1 LVYID
6 DVIIYSKTEEEHVKH
21 LDMFLETVS
30 NAGYY
35 IKPNKCKIFASKLQF
50 LGHMISKDGIQP
62 NPEKVK
68 AIAEIPAMK
77 NVKDVQV
84 FLGGAG
90 YYRRFIHKF
99 ALITS
104 PLTELLKKDVKFEW
118 TEKCQ
123 DALNKIKDMLMKHPI
138 LRFPDPTRRYYLQTD
153 YSGEGISAVLSQLF
167 EDGEHPTAYWSK
179 ANRGAQKKYPSTQGE
194 CYAVVQG
201 MKHFRSYLL
210 GNTFTVVTDHSAL
223 AFLMK
228 TKGDTAQMFRW
239 SLIIQEY
246 MPFVL
251 HGVKDESM
259 EIVTCALLSAEI
271 I

>member
-1 LVYID
+1 V
-6 DVIIYSKTEEEHVKH
+6 
-21 LDMFLETVS
+21 
-30 NAGYY
+30 
-35 IKPNKCKIFASKLQF
+35 
-50 LGHMISKDGIQP
+50 
-62 NPEKVK
+62 
-68 AIAEIPAMK
+68 
-77 NVKDVQV
+77 
-84 FLGGAG
+84 
-90 YYRRFIHKF
+90 
-99 ALITS
+99 LITS

-201 MKHFRSYLL
+201 MKHFR
-210 GNTFTVVTDHSAL
+210 
-223 AFLMK
+223 K

-246 MPFVL
+246 MPFDIAWREGRKHGNSDMCSRFPIRNTEDVL
-251 HGVKDESM
+251 LTETVFDMYSLSGRDKIIKMQLHDDLLVKCRNYLTKYELPEHPM
-259 EIVTCALLSAEI
+259 ERRYILAICKNIFLEDNCLMYGGNLKKNGQHDKTTAYGKLVVPTELIPKVLKLIHEDARHFGPAKHYHY
-271 I
+271 